1 MESSGATSKTT
12 VRVTIFNQTY
22 NLLAA
27 GEPGEIEAIAQTV
40 NDLMCSIATKA
51 GNIDSARIAVLASMH
66 LADRLRMLEKEL
78 ESLRG
83 RVDRKSREFAELLDQ
98 VVE

>member
-1 MESSGATSKTT
+1 MESSGAASKTT

-22 NLLAA
+22 NLLAT
-27 GEPGEIEAIAQTV
+27 GEPGEIEAVAQTV
-40 NDLMCSIATKA
+40 NDLMCSIAARA

-66 LADRLRMLEKEL
+66 LADRLRILEKEL